1 MSFFTPSVKHCTV
14 PCFFTVDS
22 TLQAVHWTAQKT
34 PLSYNEIKLSPSCG
48 FSGLHAKK
56 KKNQLLFSMHMCV
69 LKMGVNP
76 PPITWLHGHVLHL
89 FTDMFDTS
97 QVKYGIRLQPGSPT
111 CLCTFLLYPSMLL
124 VETSLPHWAF
134 LHLLFPFTSLYS
146 TLSCLPLIPIPS
158 TPSSTPHLTA
168 YPGRTLGDSATGGCG
183 QSLPVHGSACSARP
197 FLFNP
202 LFVFIHLPWVG
213 CKISST
219 FHFGRHS
226 IWLRCSQKWSMGE
239 SFILR
244 RVNKKRSKNTLNIL

>member
-1 MSFFTPSVKHCTV
+1 MHCSLFLYSGLNTPSCTLNC
-14 PCFFTVDS
+14 PENPTF
-22 TLQAVHWTAQKT
+22 LQWNKVIALLWLFRPACK
-34 PLSYNEIKLSPSCG
+34 
-48 FSGLHAKK
+48 KK

-69 LKMGVNP
+69 LKMGVNPPP